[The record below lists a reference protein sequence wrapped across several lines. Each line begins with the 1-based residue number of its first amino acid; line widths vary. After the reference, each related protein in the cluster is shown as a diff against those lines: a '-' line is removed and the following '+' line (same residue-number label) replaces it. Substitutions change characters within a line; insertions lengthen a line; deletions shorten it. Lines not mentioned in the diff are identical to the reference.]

1 MKHRAVCALLVAAI
15 FLSACNSKPAEQS
28 SPAPAASAKQQT
40 VEIGGAPAVVL
51 TRPRNND
58 QSKPQFLAVT
68 VLPGRAMNVW
78 QVRAFVPGKGEV
90 DLMTAPPLPEAKTLL
105 DNNDDEFG
113 NKAFSAGGAILLPYA
128 NRIRGK
134 LSADK
139 KTITTDIAGHQLA
152 LPASWKGK
160 QPTAVINSMHGLI
173 LHSKFENIEQKNDAD
188 SSSVSGILHAG
199 NFNGQWLSETDVQA
213 TTTLKDGAVEL
224 VVVAKNVGKD
234 PLPMAIGW
242 HPYFNVLSG
251 QREQAKL
258 HLPATM
264 RAIVNN
270 YDDVFPTGKLE
281 PVKGTPYDFNVP
293 GGRELGKLYMD
304 DNFTNVQHQADGS
317 VVSEIIDPAAKYG
330 LRITALTPEVRAI
343 QIYAPPDKSFIVL
356 EPQTNLADPY
366 NKKIWG
372 NTDTGMVT
380 LQPGQSLTYR
390 VRLEIFDP
398 TASPAAHSH

>member
-1 MKHRAVCALLVAAI
+1 
-15 FLSACNSKPAEQS
+15 
-28 SPAPAASAKQQT
+28 
-40 VEIGGAPAVVL
+40 
-51 TRPRNND
+51 
-58 QSKPQFLAVT
+58 
-68 VLPGRAMNVW
+68 
-78 QVRAFVPGKGEV
+78 
-90 DLMTAPPLPEAKTLL
+90 
-105 DNNDDEFG
+105 
-113 NKAFSAGGAILLPYA
+113 
-128 NRIRGK
+128 
-134 LSADK
+134 
-139 KTITTDIAGHQLA
+139 
-152 LPASWKGK
+152 
-160 QPTAVINSMHGLI
+160 
-173 LHSKFENIEQKNDAD
+173 
-188 SSSVSGILHAG
+188 
-199 NFNGQWLSETDVQA
+199 
-213 TTTLKDGAVEL
+213 
-224 VVVAKNVGKD
+224 
-234 PLPMAIGW
+234 
-242 HPYFNVLSG
+242 
-251 QREQAKL
+251 
-258 HLPATM
+258 M